1 MAWCSG
7 GNVKERVVGVIVPR
21 LLMVVEGKVVVTR
34 GWRRR
39 WVVVMVVVVVR
50 GSAHVQCNRLRNR

>member
-39 WVVVMVVVVVR
+39 WVVVVVVVR
-50 GSAHVQCNRLRNR
+50 RSAHVQCNRLRNR